1 MSLYTR
7 IIDLQKLDASLQ
19 KVLKNKPAPGA
30 DGITYDMFEANKK
43 EYLKQLYL
51 ELQEHRYRPLPVKL
65 VNLYK
70 GEKERTVALYS
81 MRDKVIQQSIA
92 FELQKIYEPVFS
104 GVTYA
109 YRNGRSALQAIDHME
124 AQMHRCRDGWVLKM
138 DIHSF
143 FDSISVSLLKKE
155 LLRMVKEEDVIEL
168 ILENA
173 QAESLQADG
182 EIVKKER
189 GIWQGSGI
197 APILSNIYLKEFDYQ
212 MTEKTSAFVRY
223 SDDMLAVAKSQE
235 AASEL
240 LRFVKVCMQEREL
253 SLNERKTMLVPV
265 SSGVDFL
272 GYHLDGNGKSVPVK
286 AEQNLQERLESMF
299 LTASELT
306 VEERLKKG
314 AEILEGWEQYYR
326 EERMIQS
333 ILEYTVVLYMVRRK
347 EPEVLQKISRLRAS
361 FQNTYRELAE
371 YMIGVWREQ
380 ERTDL
385 QLLEYE
391 QLYGLEELDR
401 GCITDDTSPFVR
413 ELLSG
418 YEKLIIYEEPDILTE
433 LIQDYTELH
442 CLNKAARL
450 MERCQKLQS
459 AGEQM
464 LLSPSHPEPKAG
476 KQPDLDGRTLHLFY
490 ELFVGREDTCTEEYM
505 AQRRVVEQ
513 KNEPLTEEV
522 VREHLSGRRTIG
534 TYVQRPNSTAKYLV
548 IDMDVSKKIFLKYS
562 MESPE
567 FMQYMKQCLQA
578 AADTLKILGR
588 MGLKGYAEFSG
599 YRGYH
604 IWVFF
609 TEWIPVRYIHA
620 LSRIIAE
627 QIKDVQTEEI
637 SVEYFPDDRK
647 QRAGKAG
654 QSIKLPLG
662 IHPGNGQQSYF
673 LDENLQAVTEPSAWM
688 KDMARFSLPV
698 LKRIIGM
705 YGGQK
710 KANPTLSGRE
720 DILDRNLEAFGTLS
734 PEVRTVLERCNL
746 MCYLC
751 QKARKTGYLS
761 HFERQSVLYVFGHM
775 GEEGNEF
782 VHQVMSCT
790 LNYQYQIT
798 ERFLHKLPGK
808 PVSCVKL
815 REQYR
820 QITAEIG
827 CTCNFKRTK
836 NCYPSPVLH
845 ALKSTDA
852 GDGQIT
858 IPSSR
863 SLSKEKEKTV
873 YQEINVYRKVQ
884 ELAEKIL
891 GMKRQ
896 KRSIDKNITKLERE
910 LEQVFD
916 GIQADCLEIEMGLL
930 CRRKKED
937 GNYEWVIEI

>member
-51 ELQEHRYRPLPVKL
+51 ELQEHRYHPLPVKL
-65 VNLYK
+65 VSLYK

-92 FELQKIYEPVFS
+92 FELQKIYEPMFS
-104 GVTYA
+104 GGTYA

-124 AQMHRCRDGWVLKM
+124 AQMRRYKSGWMVKM
-138 DIHSF
+138 DIHAF
-143 FDSISVSLLKKE
+143 FEHISVHKLKKE
-155 LLRMVKEEDVIEL
+155 LQHTLKEEDVVEL

-173 QAESLQADG
+173 QAEFLAEDG
-182 EIVKKER
+182 EIVKKDR

-197 APILSNIYLKEFDYQ
+197 APILSNIYLKDFDDQ
-212 MTEKTSAFVRY
+212 MKERASAFVRY
-223 SDDMLAVAKSQE
+223 SDDMLAVAKDQK

-240 LRFVKVCMQEREL
+240 LRFVRVCMEEREL
-253 SLNERKTMLVPV
+253 TLNEKKTMLVPV
-265 SSGVDFL
+265 DSGVDFL
-272 GYHLDGNGKSVPVK
+272 GYHLDRNGKSIPVK
-286 AEQNLQERLESMF
+286 AEQNLKERLESMF
-299 LTASELT
+299 LTSSVMT
-306 VEERLKKG
+306 VEEKLKKG

-326 EERMIQS
+326 EERKIQS
-333 ILEYTVVLYMVRRK
+333 VLEYAVVLYMVRRK
-347 EPEVLQKISRLRAS
+347 EPEVLQKISGLRAS

-371 YMIGVWREQ
+371 YMIPIWKEQ
-380 ERTDL
+380 ERIDF

-391 QLYGLEELDR
+391 QLYGLDRLDQS
-401 GCITDDTSPFVR
+401 CKIDPASPFVQ
-413 ELLSG
+413 ELLAG
-418 YEKLIIYEEPDILTE
+418 YEKLMVFEEQEILTE

-450 MERCQKLQS
+450 MERCQKLRDT
-459 AGEQM
+459 GKDR
-464 LLSPSHPEPKAG
+464 LLSPAVQGSDEERQPE
-476 KQPDLDGRTLHLFY
+476 LDGKAVHLFC
-490 ELFVGREDTCTEEYM
+490 ELFVGREDTYVEEYM
-505 AQRRVVEQ
+505 MQRRVVEQ
-513 KNEPLTEEV
+513 KNEPLTEEI
-522 VREHLSGRRTIG
+522 VREHLSGSRTVD

-548 IDMDVSKKIFLKYS
+548 IDVDISKKIFLKYS
-562 MESPE
+562 MGSPE
-567 FMQYMKQCLQA
+567 FEQFMKQCAQA
-578 AADTLKILGR
+578 ALEIMKALDRL
-588 MGLKGYAEFSG
+588 GLKGCAEYSG
-599 YRGYH
+599 CRGYH
-604 IWVFF
+604 IWIFF

-620 LSRIIAE
+620 LSQIIAE
-627 QIKDVQTEEI
+627 QIKEVPSEEI

-647 QRAGKAG
+647 LRTGKAG

-662 IHPGNGQQSYF
+662 IHPGSGYRSCF
-673 LDENLQAVTEPSAWM
+673 LDEDLQAVADISAWM
-688 KDMARFSLPV
+688 KDAARFSLPA

-705 YGGQK
+705 HGGQK
-710 KANPTLSGRE
+710 KENLAVSERE
-720 DILDRNLEAFGTLS
+720 PSLDRDLESFGNLSA
-734 PEVRTVLERCNL
+734 EVQTVLERCNL

-775 GEEGNEF
+775 GEEGKEF
-782 VHQVMSCT
+782 VHQVMSYT
-790 LNYQYQIT
+790 LNYQYHTT
-798 ERFLHKLPGK
+798 ERFLSKLPGK

-820 QITAEIG
+820 QVTAEIG

-845 ALKSTDA
+845 ALKSTDTE
-852 GDGQIT
+852 DGQIT

-863 SLSKEKEKTV
+863 TLSKEKEKTV

-896 KRSIDKNITKLERE
+896 KRGIDKNITKLERE

-937 GNYEWVIEI
+937 GSYEWVIEI